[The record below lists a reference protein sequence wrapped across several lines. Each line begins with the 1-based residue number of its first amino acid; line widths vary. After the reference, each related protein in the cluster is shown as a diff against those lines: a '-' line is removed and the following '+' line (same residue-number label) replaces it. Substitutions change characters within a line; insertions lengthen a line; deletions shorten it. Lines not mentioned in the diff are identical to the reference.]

1 MGFANTIPDG
11 ARAPLFGVFEM
22 PFRLLRN
29 ASLLAVMSALL
40 TPLAAN
46 ATILQG
52 QSTGTFSNLTC
63 TSCAASSLSSTSFT
77 LGTTASGGSSSLLSI
92 VSPFNFSVGS
102 TTAGVEL
109 AELILNV
116 GNKPGQG
123 QTGVSF
129 DYNLV
134 LTFTTPGSG
143 TSETF
148 IDTLSG
154 NGGSG
159 ANGSVQLSGLNLTL
173 TDPFV
178 LPGVT
183 LSNFRFSPTSTSTFS
198 NGVWTASN
206 GGPYD
211 LFLLADVT
219 ATSSAAAVP
228 EPSTLTL
235 LGAAFCGLFFL
246 KRRKAV

>member
-1 MGFANTIPDG
+1 MS
-11 ARAPLFGVFEM
+11 
-22 PFRLLRN
+22 FRLLRA
-29 ASLLAVMSALL
+29 ASLFKLAVISAFL
-40 TPLAAN
+40 TPLSAH

-52 QSTGTFSNLTC
+52 QGTGTFSNLSC
-63 TSCAASSLSSTSFT
+63 TSCPSSSLSSTSFT
-77 LGTTASGGSSSLLSI
+77 LGTTASGGGNSILSI
-92 VSPFNFSVGS
+92 ASPFNFSVSG
-102 TTAGVEL
+102 TTTGVEL
-109 AELILNV
+109 AELILSV

-159 ANGSVQLSGLNLTL
+159 SNGSVQFSGLNLTL

-219 ATSSAAAVP
+219 ATSSAAAIP
-228 EPSTLTL
+228 EPSTLAL
-235 LGAAFCGLFFL
+235 LGTACWGLFFVR
-246 KRRKAV
+246 RRKSA